1 MARNQ
6 LVWTGT
12 VETTAPD
19 EINKEIERYVDTVST
34 PSKVG
39 ISWQHN
45 FPLKKGGT
53 DLSAT
58 SAAAIVGS
66 LQMNF

>member
-45 FPLKKGGT
+45 FPLKKGGGQ
-53 DLSAT
+53 
-58 SAAAIVGS
+58 I
-66 LQMNF
+66 